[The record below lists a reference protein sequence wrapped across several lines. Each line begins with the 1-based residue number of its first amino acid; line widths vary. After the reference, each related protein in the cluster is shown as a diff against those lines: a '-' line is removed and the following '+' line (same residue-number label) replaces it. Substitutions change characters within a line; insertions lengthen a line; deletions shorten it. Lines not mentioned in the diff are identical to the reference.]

1 MTQGGY
7 DLNITG
13 PKPLA
18 ERIER
23 ELRLWGGVVKTAK
36 IEVE

>member
-1 MTQGGY
+1 MAQGGY

-18 ERIER
+18 DRIQR
-23 ELRLWGGVVKTAK
+23 ELTLWGGVVKKAK
-36 IEVE
+36 IEAD